1 MTVLKCERCYRREV
15 CSLRA
20 MAELTLPWVEDA
32 LRGDGTDWEREQR
45 VGRALRGCGDSPGFV
60 EDWRLSGA
68 LFHEDIA
75 VICREITRLKE
86 EISLAKLC
94 AFCRHYQGPVYEEQ
108 LSSGWAA

>member
-20 MAELTLPWVEDA
+20 MAELTLPWVAEA
-32 LRGDGTDWEREQR
+32 LRGAGEDWEREQR
-45 VGRALRGCGDSPGFV
+45 VTRALRGCGESPGFV

-75 VICREITRLKE
+75 VIARLIAKSHE
-86 EISLAKLC
+86 VTLAELC
-94 AFCRHYQGPVYEEQ
+94 AHCRHYQGPVCEEGDW
-108 LSSGWAA
+108 SVWAA